1 MSDAR
6 NKLTKL
12 TYHYTTTND
21 ASHTRVHV
29 CSVLQ
34 PSQIRGFATPWTYFL
49 RLSLSTV
56 IPTDSST
63 GEFYPRLDV
72 VHPGRAW
79 SSSPACTW
87 HCSLHYLFRQ
97 ATPLFTIRYDTRC
110 YFNVRSKAD
119 MSQLNLPHGAQSTGH
134 GVAIVCFLV
143 SIKFSFVSSF
153 ILSIL
158 FCFFSPRFTA
168 VYTHYPP

>member
-134 GVAIVCFLV
+134 GVAIVC
-143 SIKFSFVSSF
+143 
-153 ILSIL
+153 
-158 FCFFSPRFTA
+158 
-168 VYTHYPP
+168 

>member
-6 NKLTKL
+6 NKITKL

-87 HCSLHYLFRQ
+87 HSCPPAATSSLSTVISL
-97 ATPLFTIRYDTRC
+97 AVD
-110 YFNVRSKAD
+110 NVSNWMRSNRL
-119 MSQLNLPHGAQSTGH
+119 QLNAEKTEVMWCCLLYTSP
-134 GVAIVCFLV
+134 
-143 SIKFSFVSSF
+143 
-153 ILSIL
+153 
-158 FCFFSPRFTA
+158 SPRDS
-168 VYTHYPP
+168 